1 MKKSSILKRFS
12 KLLVNPSYP
21 KRKAAWNIKGRLKNS
36 NRIDRFDVQDFKI
49 LENGMEGRFGNLFD
63 NLDKMVFETKEKW
76 IIVDMKELSEYL
88 INNHILKVHIND
100 LITNTD
106 WTIIIPKKHA

>member
-1 MKKSSILKRFS
+1 MKKNDILKRFS
-12 KLLVNPSYP
+12 KLLVSPSYP
-21 KRKAAWNIKGRLKNS
+21 KRKMAWNIKGRLKNS

-63 NLDKMVFETKEKW
+63 NVDKMVFEREDKW
-76 IIVDMKELSEYL
+76 IIVDMEELSKYL
-88 INNHILKVHIND
+88 ISNHILKIHLND
-100 LITNTD
+100 LITNKD

>member
-1 MKKSSILKRFS
+1 MKKNDILKRFS
-12 KLLVNPSYP
+12 KLLVSPSYP
-21 KRKAAWNIKGRLKNS
+21 KRKMAWNIKGRLKNS

-63 NLDKMVFETKEKW
+63 NVDKMVFEREDKW
-76 IIVDMKELSEYL
+76 IIVDMEELSKYL
-88 INNHILKVHIND
+88 ISNHILKIHLND